1 MCLVLN
7 SLFEYFF
14 FYKFENLNFG
24 PLSNI
29 TLFQPPCDT
38 VQEKCSSHEN
48 AV

>member
-1 MCLVLN
+1 MP
-7 SLFEYFF
+7 SFKFTIRIFF

-29 TLFQPPCDT
+29 TLFEPPCDT